1 MKSLGKALN
10 TLKFD
15 LFFSVLPADAAVSP
29 LDCSFDQNL
38 CNWSVDSQSALPPVV
53 TETPVTTEKGGEVSD
68 TTETPSITTTRLD
81 SEVKTTPDGDY
92 EEPILFPEN
101 GASIT
106 TEYSVVSTTVN
117 SDVALPSTAIV
128 ELIEL
133 ISPQTTAS
141 PATDATTQTV
151 SQSSIPAAT
160 STSDSDVSPAVTTEM
175 LTEGSTSSAVSTTTS
190 PTSTA
195 ATTISTTPASIQS
208 RSRPTTPAT
217 SSSII
222 IKSVSENVNKD
233 STVRGVSGLYDE
245 ITSFGPNT
253 IEVIS
258 TSRDGA
264 TKSIIISQPV
274 RNRFRRSG
282 KWIGYNHPRNS
293 RIVNLRSSSAEE
305 GIWRRPKPVPHWLR
319 SRNPAFEDEHS
330 NPYSEHQ
337 AFSSQR
343 TSPPKLFGVSNIPR
357 APFSEPIPSH
367 SSTV

>member
-1 MKSLGKALN
+1 
-10 TLKFD
+10 
-15 LFFSVLPADAAVSP
+15 
-29 LDCSFDQNL
+29 
-38 CNWSVDSQSALPPVV
+38 
-53 TETPVTTEKGGEVSD
+53 
-68 TTETPSITTTRLD
+68 
-81 SEVKTTPDGDY
+81 
-92 EEPILFPEN
+92 
-101 GASIT
+101 
-106 TEYSVVSTTVN
+106 
-117 SDVALPSTAIV
+117 
-128 ELIEL
+128 
-133 ISPQTTAS
+133 
-141 PATDATTQTV
+141 
-151 SQSSIPAAT
+151 
-160 STSDSDVSPAVTTEM
+160 
-175 LTEGSTSSAVSTTTS
+175 
-190 PTSTA
+190 
-195 ATTISTTPASIQS
+195 
-208 RSRPTTPAT
+208 
-217 SSSII
+217 
-222 IKSVSENVNKD
+222 VSENVNKD